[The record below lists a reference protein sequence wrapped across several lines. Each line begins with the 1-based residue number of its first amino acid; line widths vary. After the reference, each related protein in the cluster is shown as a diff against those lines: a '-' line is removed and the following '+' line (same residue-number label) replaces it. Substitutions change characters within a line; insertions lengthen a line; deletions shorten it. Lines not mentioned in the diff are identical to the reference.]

1 MQNRFLENS
10 LILDLV
16 PLGQRGRDEKMRRK
30 KIIIKWIK
38 WVERNMNE
46 RAYDIQIPS
55 NIVIDSF

>member
-10 LILDLV
+10 LILYLV
-16 PLGQRGRDEKMRRK
+16 PLGQRGRDEKMRK

-38 WVERNMNE
+38 WVKRNMNE

-55 NIVIDSF
+55 NVVIDSI

>member
-10 LILDLV
+10 LILYLV
-16 PLGQRGRDEKMRRK
+16 PLGQRGRDEKMRE

-38 WVERNMNE
+38 WVKRNMNE

-55 NIVIDSF
+55 NVVIDPI

>member
-10 LILDLV
+10 LILYLV
-16 PLGQRGRDEKMRRK
+16 PLGQGGRDEKMRK

-38 WVERNMNE
+38 WVKRNMNE

-55 NIVIDSF
+55 NVVIDSI

>member
-16 PLGQRGRDEKMRRK
+16 PLGQRGRDEKMRE

-38 WVERNMNE
+38 WVKRNMNE

-55 NIVIDSF
+55 NVVIDSI